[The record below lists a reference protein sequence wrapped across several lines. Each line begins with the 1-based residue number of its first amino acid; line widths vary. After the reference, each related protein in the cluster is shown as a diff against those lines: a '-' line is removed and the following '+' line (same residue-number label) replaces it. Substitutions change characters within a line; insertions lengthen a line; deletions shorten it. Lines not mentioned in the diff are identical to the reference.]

1 MVSIF
6 WDSFSLAFD
15 SGGNS
20 VEVAGEKH
28 PPNGRVVG
36 ALRKAIGVTKVGDK
50 SMLSFGSH
58 PKVRRT
64 PSHRPR
70 DLEGRERKGWKWKFR
85 EVSIW
90 KSCLI

>member
-20 VEVAGEKH
+20 VEGAGDLP

-36 ALRKAIGVTKVGDK
+36 ALSKAISVTNAGDV
-50 SMLSFGSH
+50 STLSLGSH
-58 PKVRRT
+58 AKVRRT

-85 EVSIW
+85 EVSNW